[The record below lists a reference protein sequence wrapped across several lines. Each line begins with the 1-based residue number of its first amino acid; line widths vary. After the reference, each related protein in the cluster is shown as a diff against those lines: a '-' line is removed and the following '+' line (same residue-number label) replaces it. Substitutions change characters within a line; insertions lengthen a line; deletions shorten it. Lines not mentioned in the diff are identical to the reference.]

1 MKYRVKNKVTF
12 IGKDKNYPGGSMV
25 DDSKE
30 QVAGQMFKLIPLEDY
45 VSPKRRTK
53 PVKKYT
59 KAVIEEEDGRSD
71 GTK

>member
-1 MKYRVKNKVTF
+1 VTF

-45 VSPKRRTK
+45 VFT
-53 PVKKYT
+53 
-59 KAVIEEEDGRSD
+59 
-71 GTK
+71 